1 MPIYFRTPPTNEP
14 FSFETIGNHWKQKP
28 VIRPKGHPRYHYI
41 QSEKGR
47 GRIKILDKEYVLEEN
62 EGVLI
67 APCITHTYAK
77 DSAEWYTMFA
87 TFTGTMES
95 DLSKMLGNRQS
106 IFIKKEQ
113 GKQIKQLISNIVAAF
128 EKTPLD
134 THILSIDCYRLL
146 MNFVDAVNMPH
157 LLNEPLYVKYVD
169 PVIKIIETQ
178 YDCRL
183 TAQELSQKVYIT
195 PQYLSRL
202 FTRFLGYSVY
212 EYLTMYRI
220 SKAKELLLTQSHLD
234 IREISLRV
242 GFQDTSHF
250 IVMFKK
256 ITGTTPLEFRK
267 NN

>member
-1 MPIYFRTPPTNEP
+1 MPIYFRTPPTSEP

-28 VIRPKGHPRYHYI
+28 VIRPQGHPRYHYI

-47 GRIKILDKEYVLEEN
+47 GRLKILDKEYILEEN

-67 APCITHTYAK
+67 APCISHTYMK
-77 DSAEWYTMFA
+77 EGNEWFTMFA
-87 TFTGTMES
+87 TFTGTMEGE
-95 DLSKMLGNRQS
+95 LSKLLGNKQTV
-106 IFIKKEQ
+106 FIKKEQ
-113 GKQIKQLISNIVAAF
+113 GAEIKALISDIVAKY
-128 EKTPLD
+128 ENPPLD
-134 THILSIDCYRLL
+134 THLLSIDCYKLL

-157 LLNEPLYVKYVD
+157 LLNEPLYVKYIA

-178 YDCRL
+178 YDQPL
-183 TAQELSQKVYIT
+183 TAAELSQQVYIT

-202 FTRFLGYSVY
+202 FRRFLGYSVY

-220 SKAKELLLTQSHLD
+220 SKAKEFLLMHWNLD
-234 IREISLRV
+234 VQEIALRV
-242 GFQDTSHF
+242 GFQDSSHF

>member
-28 VIRPKGHPRYHYI
+28 VIRPNGHPRYHYI

-47 GRIKILDKEYVLEEN
+47 GRLKILDKQYILDEN
-62 EGVLI
+62 EGILI
-67 APCITHTYAK
+67 APCIAHTYTK
-77 DSAEWYTMFA
+77 DCSEWYTMFA

-95 DLSKMLGNRQS
+95 DLGKLLGNKQYVL
-106 IFIKKEQ
+106 IKKEQ
-113 GKQIKQLISNIVAAF
+113 GLQIKSLIYDVINKY
-128 EKTPLD
+128 ENPPLD
-134 THILSIDCYRLL
+134 THLLSIDCYKLL

-157 LLNEPLYVKYVD
+157 LLNEPLYIKYIA
-169 PVIKIIETQ
+169 PVIKIIENH
-178 YDCRL
+178 YDSRL
-183 TAQELSQKVYIT
+183 TAEELSQLVYVS

-202 FTRFLGYSVY
+202 FKRFLGYSVY

-220 SKAKELLLTQSHLD
+220 TKAKELLLTQWHLSVQ
-234 IREISLRV
+234 EIAIRV
-242 GFQDTSHF
+242 GFQDVSHF

-256 ITGTTPLEFRK
+256 ITGNTPLEFRK

>member
-41 QSEKGR
+41 QTESGR
-47 GRIKILDKEYVLEEN
+47 GRIKILDKEYTLEED

-67 APCITHTYAK
+67 APCIQHTYAK
-77 DSAEWYTMFA
+77 DTAEWYTMFA

-95 DLSKMLGNRQS
+95 DLNKMLGNRQF

-113 GKQIKQLISNIVAAF
+113 GQRMRQLISDIILSY
-128 EKTPLD
+128 ETTPLD

-157 LLNEPLYVKYVD
+157 LLSEPLYVKYVD
-169 PVIKIIETQ
+169 PVIKIIENQ
-178 YDCRL
+178 YDCHL
-183 TAQELSQKVYIT
+183 TAQELSQKVYVT

-220 SKAKELLLTQSHLD
+220 SKAKELLLAQWHLD
-234 IREISLRV
+234 IKEISLRV
-242 GFQDTSHF
+242 GFQDPSHF
-250 IVMFKK
+250 IAMFKK